1 MKLAR
6 RRQDTGTLAPFRQG
20 LWSPFA
26 ELNRLR
32 EEINRVFEQPGQG
45 FLEKSTG
52 FFGGWSPSLDV
63 FDDKDNVIVKAELPG
78 MKKEDI
84 EVTLAGDT
92 LTISGERKEEVEN
105 KDAETYRSERY
116 FGRFQRSVTLPHQV
130 DPNRIQATYKDGI
143 LTVTLSKS
151 EEAKRKQI
159 EVKVS

>member
-45 FLEKSTG
+45 FLERSTG

-84 EVTLAGDT
+84 EVTLAGDA

>member
-1 MKLAR
+1 L
-6 RRQDTGTLAPFRQG
+6 
-20 LWSPFA
+20 A

-32 EEINRVFEQPGQG
+32 EEINRVFDQPGQG
-45 FLEKSTG
+45 FLEKSAG

-63 FDDKDNVIVKAELPG
+63 FEEKDNVIVKAELPG

-84 EVTLAGDT
+84 EVTLVGDT
-92 LTISGERKEEVEN
+92 LSISGERREEQEN
-105 KDAETYRSERY
+105 KDAENYRSERY

-130 DPNRIQATYKDGI
+130 ELNKIQASYKDGI
-143 LTVTLSKS
+143 LTVTLPKS

>member
-45 FLEKSTG
+45 FLERSTG

-84 EVTLAGDT
+84 
-92 LTISGERKEEVEN
+92 
-105 KDAETYRSERY
+105 
-116 FGRFQRSVTLPHQV
+116 HQK
-130 DPNRIQATYKDGI
+130 T
-143 LTVTLSKS
+143 
-151 EEAKRKQI
+151 
-159 EVKVS
+159 